1 MDGLM
6 PSNKSVTLLPALL
19 REHLPN
25 TIIPT
30 SDPNDP
36 LNRIGTLL
44 QEANRQQSAGHF
56 RDAELSISEARRL
69 AQGHTQALAEID
81 FFCALS
87 LLEQHKGDEGIQS
100 LSAVLIQHRAWFN
113 TPEGRDLYE
122 LLQVQRAFS
131 LIHLERKEE
140 ARPLLEEAVA
150 FQLDIEVRSD
160 VHCHLGRCYHE
171 LSLHTLAREQFERA
185 NAVGVSEE
193 WQPAFHYYYG
203 YTLYDLREFQLA
215 KREFILCLQ
224 SGASGPEEWMRCA
237 MLAATSRKLGEH
249 SEARAYDEKATS
261 LKP

>member
-1 MDGLM
+1 M
-6 PSNKSVTLLPALL
+6 PHTVT
-19 REHLPN
+19 
-25 TIIPT
+25 PT
-30 SDPNDP
+30 SDPDDP

-44 QEANRQQSAGHF
+44 QEANLQQSAGHF
-56 RDAELSISEARRL
+56 RDAEILISDTRRL

-87 LLEQHKGDEGIQS
+87 LLEQDKEDEGVQA
-100 LSAVLIQHRAWFN
+100 LSAMLIQYRAWFN

-140 ARPLLEEAVA
+140 ARSLLEEAVA
-150 FQLDIEVRSD
+150 FHLDSEVRGD

-171 LSLHTLAREQFERA
+171 LSLHALAREQFERV
-185 NAVGVSEE
+185 NAVAVSEE
-193 WQPAFHYYYG
+193 WQAAFHYYYG

-224 SGASGPEEWMRCA
+224 SGALGPDEWMRYA

-249 SEARAYDEKATS
+249 SEARAYDEKSKS